1 MKGATE
7 SISLNYIFVKIE
19 GLISE
24 FAPHVERA
32 DGGLMGNHNSL
43 FVPLTKEY
51 VTAERGAVMRHLEG
65 KAFREALQASNTS
78 KQWAGTRTLF
88 KSPMGKATPSG
99 KLRWEKQCASISW
112 SPVPVPAE

>member
-1 MKGATE
+1 
-7 SISLNYIFVKIE
+7 
-19 GLISE
+19 
-24 FAPHVERA
+24 
-32 DGGLMGNHNSL
+32 MGHHNSL
-43 FVPLTKEY
+43 YVPLTEEH

-78 KQWAGTRTLF
+78 EQWAGTRMTF

-112 SPVPVPAE
+112 SPVAVPAE